1 MEPTAPAKPLVPSW
15 MALVAANVAPVF
27 GVLFAGWGVFP
38 LVFLYWVENVVIGLF
53 TVAKML
59 SARPGDPGRRGRG
72 AITALFVFHYG
83 AFLFGHGVFLM
94 VVFAAQKPDG
104 MEGRAAFENLFGQI
118 TNVSLLLAAVPLLA
132 SHAWSFVTNYL
143 RAERHDAQLKQLAMS
158 PYGRTILL
166 HLFIIGSA
174 WLVMKLGSPLPVLLL
189 FVAMKTT
196 VDLLVHLYEHRKARR
211 A

>member
-1 MEPTAPAKPLVPSW
+1 

-53 TVAKML
+53 TVLKML
-59 SARPGDPGRRGRG
+59 SVRPNDPDRRRGKS
-72 AITALFVFHYG
+72 ALTALFVFHYG
-83 AFLFGHGVFLM
+83 AFVFGHGVFLM
-94 VVFAAQKPDG
+94 VIFASQRPDG
-104 MEGRAAFENLFGQI
+104 TEGRAAFENLFGQI
-118 TNVSLLLAAVPLLA
+118 ANVGLLLAAVPLLA

-143 RAERHDAQLKQLAMS
+143 RVERHSAQLKQLAMA
-158 PYGRTILL
+158 PYGRVILL

-189 FVAMKTT
+189 FVALKTT
-196 VDLLVHLYEHRKARR
+196 VDLLVHLYEHRR
-211 A
+211 AHG